1 MSVGVGKSL
10 RVADIARIVSGLG
23 TAIRIGIDGPGASGK
38 STLAAGLVEALP
50 EAVLVEGDDFYRL
63 ESDPNRSEIEIAGLF
78 DLARLASQVLIPHA
92 EGRDLHY
99 RRYDWEAGSLGGW
112 ATGDSAAP
120 LIVEGVYSTHQ
131 SLRDYYDLR
140 IWVNAPRAIRLA
152 RGIERDGEEARINW
166 VDVWMPAE
174 DRYIA
179 EQSPQDHAHLVLDGS
194 DIAASRIEEISYSVM
209 GGLLPEGSQPA
220 GNRRRPT

>member
-50 EAVLVEGDDFYRL
+50 EAVFVEGDDFYRL

-78 DLARLASQVLIPHA
+78 DLARLASQVLIPHS

-99 RRYDWEAGSLGGW
+99 RRYNWEAGSLGGW

-131 SLRDYYDLR
+131 TLRDYYDLR
-140 IWVNAPRAIRLA
+140 IWVTAPREVRLIR
-152 RGIERDGEEARINW
+152 GMERDGEEARSKW
-166 VDVWMPAE
+166 VEVWMPAE

-194 DIAASRIEEISYSVM
+194 GANVDQTGEAMFTVM
-209 GGLLPEGSQPA
+209 GGSLF
-220 GNRRRPT
+220 